1 MKPALLA
8 FIIAHGLIHF
18 VGFIKAFRFA
28 DIEQLTQAISR
39 PGGILWLLSGLLFIC
54 SAVLFS
60 LDKEWWWLFSASG
73 ITISQ
78 YLIIS
83 DWHDAKFGT
92 IANVIILLPTLI
104 GFGLWWMIK
113 D

>member
-1 MKPALLA
+1 MKPAVIA
-8 FIIAHGLIHF
+8 FIIANGLVHF
-18 VGFIKAFRFA
+18 IGFAKAFRIA
-28 DIEQLTQAISR
+28 NIEQLTQDIPR

-54 SAVLFS
+54 SAVLFFWE
-60 LDKEWWWLFSASG
+60 KEWWWLLSASG
-73 ITISQ
+73 IIISQ
-78 YLIIS
+78 YLIIA

-92 IANVIILLPTLI
+92 IANAIILLPTLI